1 MTSIVAVCNAVG
13 RMSAALMLMAL
24 AADACAQPTYPS
36 KAIRLIVPSTAGA
49 NRDLSARL
57 LGQKLAEAWGQ
68 NVIVDNRPGA
78 NTLVGSEAL
87 VKATP
92 DGHTLLLVDVSH
104 LINGLVVPNYP
115 YNALKVFAAV
125 GTFNNSPYVL
135 TINPSLPVSD
145 LKEFVAHAKSRPGQL
160 NYGTSGTASAAHL
173 TAEIM
178 TSVVGIKMQ
187 HIAYKGG
194 GQVLNDLASGQ
205 VQMYL
210 ATAVT
215 VVPFITAGRIKP
227 LALAAES
234 RLGALP
240 RVPTFAEAGVPGFN
254 VKNWNGVVA
263 PVGTPKPVIDK
274 LAGEIAR
281 ILTLPDLKEKLTS
294 LGGES
299 FATTPAQFTEL
310 MKTDQ
315 ARYAKILAHIT
326 LDR

>member
-13 RMSAALMLMAL
+13 RMSAALMLVAL

-36 KAIRLIVPSTAGA
+36 KAIRLIVPSPPGA

-68 NVIVDNRPGA
+68 NVIVDNRPGG
-78 NTLVGSEAL
+78 NTLIGSEAL

-178 TSVVGIKMQ
+178 TGVVGIKMQ
-187 HIAYKGG
+187 HISYKGG

-215 VVPFITAGRIKP
+215 WCP
-227 LALAAES
+227 LSPPAES
-234 RLGALP
+234 SPWRLPPSRAWAPYPEYPRLP
-240 RVPTFAEAGVPGFN
+240 KRAFPAS
-254 VKNWNGVVA
+254 
-263 PVGTPKPVIDK
+263 
-274 LAGEIAR
+274 
-281 ILTLPDLKEKLTS
+281 TS
-294 LGGES
+294 
-299 FATTPAQFTEL
+299 
-310 MKTDQ
+310 KTGMVSL
-315 ARYAKILAHIT
+315 R
-326 LDR
+326 R

>member
-1 MTSIVAVCNAVG
+1 
-13 RMSAALMLMAL
+13 MLMAL

-57 LGQKLAEAWGQ
+57 LGQKFAEAWGQ
-68 NVIVDNRPGA
+68 NVIVDNRPGG
-78 NTLVGSEAL
+78 NTLVG
-87 VKATP
+87 
-92 DGHTLLLVDVSH
+92 
-104 LINGLVVPNYP
+104 
-115 YNALKVFAAV
+115 
-125 GTFNNSPYVL
+125 
-135 TINPSLPVSD
+135 
-145 LKEFVAHAKSRPGQL
+145 
-160 NYGTSGTASAAHL
+160 
-173 TAEIM
+173 
-178 TSVVGIKMQ
+178 
-187 HIAYKGG
+187 
-194 GQVLNDLASGQ
+194 
-205 VQMYL
+205 
-210 ATAVT
+210 
-215 VVPFITAGRIKP
+215 
-227 LALAAES
+227 
-234 RLGALP
+234 
-240 RVPTFAEAGVPGFN
+240 FAEAGVPGFN

-281 ILTLPDLKEKLTS
+281 ILTLPDLKEKLAS